1 MLNPRLIDPRVVL
14 SVTAICGLMVGMV
27 STSALAGESYVSVG
41 LPGVVAGYA
50 VTVNDKL
57 GLRADAG
64 TMGNV
69 RRTHTVSGVG
79 FDTKAQ
85 YNRFGLFADYFPFGG
100 RFRLTGGLTF
110 NKAQLDFNSRFDG
123 TSSITVNGQTITPSA
138 TDYFNLQMKFPS
150 TMPYVG
156 LGWGHQPRAAGMG
169 FIADLGVSIGRAKL
183 DTDTNIVG
191 KTYNGYTVTQADVD
205 AKTAEIHDAVG
216 HITFLP
222 SANIGL
228 NYRY

>member
-1 MLNPRLIDPRVVL
+1 MPTTRQ
-14 SVTAICGLMVGMV
+14 TAICCLLLSMA
-27 STSALAGESYVSVG
+27 SPFALAGESYVSVG

-50 VTVNDKL
+50 ITVNDKL

-64 TMGNV
+64 TMGTIN
-69 RRTHTVSGVG
+69 RTHTVSGVG

-100 RFRLTGGLTF
+100 RFRLSGGLTM
-110 NKAQLDFNSRFDG
+110 NKARLDMNSRFDG
-123 TSSITVNGQTITPSA
+123 SSSISINGQSITPSA
-138 TDYFNLQMKFPS
+138 SDYFNLQMKFPT

-156 LGWGHQPRAAGMG
+156 LGWGHQPRSAGMG

-183 DTDTNIVG
+183 TTDTNIVG
-191 KTYNGYTVTQADVD
+191 KTYGGYTVTQADVD
-205 AKTAEIHDAVG
+205 AKTDEIHDAVG
-216 HITFLP
+216 HIVFLP
-222 SANIGL
+222 SASVGV

>member
-1 MLNPRLIDPRVVL
+1 MPIPRPSVACCLIL
-14 SVTAICGLMVGMV
+14 SMV
-27 STSALAGESYVSVG
+27 SPFVCAGESYVSVG
-41 LPGVVAGYA
+41 LPGLVAGYA
-50 VTVNDKL
+50 VTVNEKL

-64 TMGNV
+64 TMGSVN
-69 RRTHTVSGVG
+69 RTHTVSGVG

-100 RFRLTGGLTF
+100 RFRLTGGLTM
-110 NKAQLDFNSRFDG
+110 NKAQLTLNSRFDG
-123 TSSITVNGQTITPSA
+123 NTSINVNGQSITPSA
-138 TDYFNLQMKFPS
+138 SDYFNLQMKFPT

-156 LGWGHQPRAAGMG
+156 LGWGHQPRSAGMG

-183 DTDTNIVG
+183 KTDTNIVG

-205 AKTAEIHDAVG
+205 AKTDEIHDAVG

-222 SANIGL
+222 SASVGV